1 MANITVSSQQLR
13 STSAELRGLNGT
25 LKSNT
30 GTLEAT
36 EASVAGMWQGQ
47 AKKAFHN
54 AFIRDKSQMDAFC
67 VEIEKYCATLEMIAA
82 KYDQAESLN
91 VETATNRSY

>member
-25 LKSNT
+25 LKSNV
-30 GTLEAT
+30 GSLEAT
-36 EASVAGMWQGQ
+36 ESSLAGMWQGQ

-54 AFIRDKSQMDAFC
+54 AFIRDKTQMDTFYA
-67 VEIEKYCATLEMIAA
+67 EIEKYCATLETIAA

-91 VETATNRSY
+91 VETATTRTY